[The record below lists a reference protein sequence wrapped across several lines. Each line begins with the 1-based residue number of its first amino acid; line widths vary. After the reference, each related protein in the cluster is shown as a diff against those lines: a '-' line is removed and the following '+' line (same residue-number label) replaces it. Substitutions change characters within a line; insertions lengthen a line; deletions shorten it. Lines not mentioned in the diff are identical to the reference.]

1 MINTQNE
8 SKSQETSL
16 QKDLDVV
23 VDCLVDLD
31 WEVERMTESGEITY
45 KKLLKVVKKIVKE
58 NY

>member
-31 WEVERMTESGEITY
+31 WEVERMSESGEITY

>member
-45 KKLLKVVKKIVKE
+45 KKLLKVVKKIIKE